1 MGPFV
6 SLKVHKL
13 YLNSKR
19 ERILNFGG
27 KQQSPSKTLEFVQLE
42 PLICMGIGISLP
54 NSNPPPSKC
63 KYKLYLHLKGN
74 KQTLYLWTFIEYS
87 ESIGLLNCLLR
98 SATHPTYC

>member
-54 NSNPPPSKC
+54 NSNPPPLEMQIQIVFALKRKQANTISMN
-63 KYKLYLHLKGN
+63 LY
-74 KQTLYLWTFIEYS
+74 
-87 ESIGLLNCLLR
+87 
-98 SATHPTYC
+98 